1 MRILLLGPAPEK
13 LLPCINSNGDQILTY
28 NEKLNKQLIFTNQI
42 ELIISYNYR
51 FLISTEV
58 LSSEGLL
65 ALNLHTSLLPY
76 NRGAHPVLWS
86 ILERTPL
93 GVTIHQVD
101 VGLDTGPIIL
111 QKQLNLASN
120 EKSLRQIYE
129 EVNEELVKLFCIN
142 WQNIRDGNFQF
153 QPQVGPGTH
162 HRSAQAK
169 EFLATLENSWDT
181 SIKEAQ
187 SCYAK
192 FVEKRKVSG

>member
-13 LLPCINSNGDQILTY
+13 LIPCINSNGDQILTY
-28 NEKLNKQLIFTNQI
+28 NEKLNEQFIFTNQI

-86 ILERTPL
+86 VLERTPL
-93 GVTIHQVD
+93 GVSIHQVD
-101 VGLDTGPIIL
+101 AGLDTGPIIL
-111 QKQLNLASN
+111 QKQLTLASN
-120 EKSLRQIYE
+120 EKSLRQVYE

-142 WQNIRDGNFQF
+142 WQNIRAGNFQF
-153 QPQVGPGTH
+153 QPQVGPGTR
-162 HRSAQAK
+162 HRNAQAK

-192 FVEKRKVSG
+192 FLDKRREK